1 MLLLLL
7 ITKTKEMPQ
16 PDMQVGQPKRPG
28 NFSIVQRTYQPSAR
42 MLQC

>member
-16 PDMQVGQPKRPG
+16 PGMQVGQPKRPG
-28 NFSIVQRTYQPSAR
+28 TLSIVERTYQPSAR
-42 MLQC
+42 MPQC